1 MAAIAVATMDEGVR
15 SDSHRGSIEDIAGRM
30 ERLPM
35 CRYVWR
41 LVVLISLGGFFELYD
56 LFFTGY
62 IAPGMTKSGLLSTTT
77 ASFFGFQGIG
87 AFVAVTFVGLF
98 IGTFFLGFIPD
109 KLGRRFVF
117 TWALVIYT
125 AATVIMA
132 FQTTTEGLLAWRL
145 FAGIGLGV
153 EAITIDVYITEL
165 VPRRV
170 RGRAFALN
178 QSIMFAAQPT
188 VALMSW
194 WLVPHS
200 PLGFDGWRW
209 VICIAAVGAVI
220 VWFIRRAV
228 PESPFWLSQKGR
240 TAEADEILSAI
251 EARVEKQVGAKLATP
266 EPMFIPRS
274 STTAALPDLW
284 RTPYLGIVLTLVIFN
299 ICQAFGYYGFSSWAP
314 TLLIEK
320 GITITKSL
328 EYSFIIAFAA
338 PLAPLIA
345 MTYADKVERKWII
358 VTTAFVIACAGYG
371 FGEFVLPAAIIACGI
386 AITFA
391 NTTLSMA
398 YHTYQTEVFP
408 ARIRGQAA
416 GIVYSASRVGA
427 MFSGFIV
434 AAVLRSAGVSGV
446 FATITIA
453 MVIVMVVI
461 AAFGPKT
468 RDRTAA

>member
-1 MAAIAVATMDEGVR
+1 MVMTTVATVDVEAR
-15 SDSHRGSIEDIAGRM
+15 ADSSRGSIEEIAGRM

-35 CRYVWR
+35 CRYLWR
-41 LVVLISLGGFFELYD
+41 LVILISLGGFFELYD

-62 IAPGMTKSGLLSTTT
+62 IAPGLTKSGLLSTTT
-77 ASFFGFQGIG
+77 ANFFGFQGLG

-125 AATVIMA
+125 IATVIMA

-145 FAGIGLGV
+145 IAGIGLGV

-165 VPRRV
+165 VPRRM

-178 QSIMFAAQPT
+178 QTIMYLAQPT
-188 VALMSW
+188 VALMAW
-194 WLVPHS
+194 WLVPQS
-200 PLGFDGWRW
+200 PLGVDGWRW
-209 VICIAAVGAVI
+209 VICIAAFGAVI

-228 PESPFWLSQKGR
+228 PESPFWLSQRGR

-251 EARVEKQVGAKLATP
+251 ESRVERQIGGKLAVAKP
-266 EPMFIPRS
+266 IFIPRS
-274 STTAALPDLW
+274 VTTAALPDLW
-284 RTPYLGIVLTLVIFN
+284 RTHYFGIVMTLVVFN
-299 ICQAFGYYGFSSWAP
+299 ICQAFGFYGFSSWAP

-338 PLAPLIA
+338 PLAPLIG
-345 MTYADKVERKWII
+345 MGYADRVERKWII
-358 VTTAFVIACAGYG
+358 VTAAFVIACAGYG
-371 FGEFVLPAAIIACGI
+371 FAEFTLPAAIIACGL

-391 NTTLSMA
+391 NTTLSFA
-398 YHTYQTEVFP
+398 YHAYQTEVFP
-408 ARIRGQAA
+408 ARIRAQAA
-416 GIVYSASRVGA
+416 GLVYSASRVGA

-434 AAVLRSAGVSGV
+434 AFVLRSSGVSGV
-446 FATITIA
+446 FATITTA
-453 MVIVMVVI
+453 MVIVMLVI
-461 AAFGPKT
+461 AVFGPKT
-468 RDRTAA
+468 RDRVAA

>member
-1 MAAIAVATMDEGVR
+1 MVAMTAAAADAEVQW
-15 SDSHRGSIEDIAGRM
+15 DSGRGTIEDVAGRM

-35 CRYVWR
+35 CRHLWR

-62 IAPGMTKSGLLSTTT
+62 IAPGLTRSGLLSTTT

-87 AFVAVTFVGLF
+87 AFVAVTFIGLF

-132 FQTTTEGLLAWRL
+132 FQTTTEGLLLWRL
-145 FAGIGLGV
+145 LAGIGLGV
-153 EAITIDVYITEL
+153 EAITIDAYITEL
-165 VPRRV
+165 VPRRM

-178 QSIMFAAQPT
+178 QTIMFLAQPS
-188 VALMSW
+188 VALMAW
-194 WLVPHS
+194 WLVPQS

-209 VICIAAVGAVI
+209 VICIAAFGAAI

-228 PESPFWLSQKGR
+228 PESPFWLSQRGR
-240 TAEADEILSAI
+240 HAEADEILSAI
-251 EARVEKQVGAKLATP
+251 EARVEAQTGSKLAAAK
-266 EPMFIPRS
+266 PMFIPRS

-284 RTPYLGIVLTLVIFN
+284 RTPYLPIVVTLIVFN

-338 PLAPLIA
+338 PLAPLVAIS
-345 MTYADKVERKWII
+345 YADRVERKWII
-358 VTTAFVIACAGYG
+358 VATAFVIACAGYG
-371 FGEFVLPAAIIACGI
+371 FAEFVQPAAIIACGL

-391 NTTLSMA
+391 NTTLSFA
-398 YHTYQTEVFP
+398 YHAYQTEVFP
-408 ARIRGQAA
+408 ARIRAQAA

-434 AAVLRSAGVSGV
+434 AFVLRSSGVSGV
-446 FATITIA
+446 FATITTA
-453 MVIVMVVI
+453 MVIVMLVI
-461 AAFGPKT
+461 GIFGPRT
-468 RDRTAA
+468 REQVAA